1 MSGVDNQIRATSN
14 VSPEWTYSFAWISN
28 SESASNSLTILSWF
42 NGKHCDHTSRPIL
55 LDFVCLF
62 LFACFVLFPE
72 ALCARVLILKD
83 DLYSFFFFCRFSF
96 IFSSQHFN
104 SFSKTNLLISTFTFW
119 KEKIYFQVF
128 FFLLGIM
135 DGRRAID
142 KPQSG
147 SF

>member
-28 SESASNSLTILSWF
+28 SGSASNSLTILSWF

-83 DLYSFFFFCRFSF
+83 DLYSFFFFLSF
-96 IFSSQHFN
+96 LFYFFLSTFQLIFQDQFINLHFYLLERENIFSS
-104 SFSKTNLLISTFTFW
+104 I
-119 KEKIYFQVF
+119 F
-128 FFLLGIM
+128 FPFG
-135 DGRRAID
+135 DNGWS
-142 KPQSG
+142 PG
-147 SF
+147 N